1 MNPIAIVKV
10 SGKEL
15 DDPIFLDSLC
25 MALAHLDR
33 PIILVHGGGKEISA
47 AMEHYG
53 QTVQFIDGLRVTPP
67 ESMDVMEMVVSGRIN
82 KRIVA
87 KLIAAGKRALGISGV
102 DLGLLRCMPY
112 RPGGIDLQRV
122 GIVTTVDTDILY
134 TLLELNWL
142 PVLAPVALGQDDGLP
157 YNVNADYV
165 AQAVAAALTP
175 THQQT
180 ELVFVSNVPGVIIA
194 DHVAEHLTADQIE
207 RGIDDGFITDGMIP
221 KVRSALTALEAGVAC
236 VRITNLEGLAY
247 GGTSIVSPL

>member
-15 DDPIFLDSLC
+15 DDSTFLDNLC
-25 MALAHLDR
+25 TALACIDR
-33 PIILVHGGGKEISA
+33 PTILVHGGGKEISA

-53 QTVQFIDGLRVTPP
+53 QTVQFIDGMRVTPP
-67 ESMDVMEMVVSGRIN
+67 ESMVVMEMVVSGRIN

-87 KLIAAGKRALGISGV
+87 KLIAAGRRALGISGV
-102 DLGLLRCMPY
+102 DLGLLRCVPY
-112 RPGGIDLQRV
+112 RPGGINLQRV
-122 GIVTTVDTDILY
+122 GIVTTVDTDILF

-142 PVLAPVALGQDDGLP
+142 PVLAPVALGQDDGLS

-175 THQQT
+175 THKQT

-194 DHVAEHLTADQIE
+194 NQLAEQLTADQIE
-207 RGIDDGFITDGMIP
+207 RGIDDGTITDGMIP

-247 GGTSIVSPL
+247 GGTSIV